1 MVIDDDDGMMDAFA
15 GAAAGAGR
23 IDGVGAGVVAGAAG
37 GAGMGAGEGIRSE
50 AVDAGMDDAAGAAAG
65 EDAVAEV
72 ADVVPL
78 LAGAGADS
86 AAGAGMD
93 AEDVAGAAGGDAAG
107 FDEVSA
113 MQQLCDLLRRPL
125 ADGKSKFSHR
135 SPSFQ
140 EWVCALLDCWKCED
154 GAWMRKHLCV
164 RAFSDWP
171 LCLGQLRLRYLIP
184 LMDWSPGAL
193 LRRKTKM
200 TACYRQVGKFFP
212 VSSLFDPLA
221 CHAWL
226 ARVCAP
232 HLRGIY
238 PRPH

>member
-1 MVIDDDDGMMDAFA
+1 MMCTFLQINWTQAVNQYKGFKRAASKRGLDASDCTGARKKQYVEAEDVVVIDDDDGMMDAFA

-93 AEDVAGAAGGDAAG
+93 AEDVAGAAGGDAAC

-125 ADGKSKFSHR
+125 ADGKSKFSHT

-140 EWVCALLDCWKCED
+140 EWVCALLDCWKGED
-154 GAWMRKHLCV
+154 GAWMRKILCV
-164 RAFSDWP
+164 RAFS
-171 LCLGQLRLRYLIP
+171 
-184 LMDWSPGAL
+184 A
-193 LRRKTKM
+193 
-200 TACYRQVGKFFP
+200 
-212 VSSLFDPLA
+212 
-221 CHAWL
+221 
-226 ARVCAP
+226 
-232 HLRGIY
+232 
-238 PRPH
+238 